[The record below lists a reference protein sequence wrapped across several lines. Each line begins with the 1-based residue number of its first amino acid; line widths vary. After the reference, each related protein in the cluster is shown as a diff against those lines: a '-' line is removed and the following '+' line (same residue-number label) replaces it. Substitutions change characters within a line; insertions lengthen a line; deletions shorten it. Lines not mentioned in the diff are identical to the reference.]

1 MKHLDQCNKEKK
13 TFSINLI
20 ITFIIISI
28 TTIIIRHYV
37 PPLALFFHERRKVY
51 VRYMFVDYVLNH
63 HNAYLSNLLTA
74 QMIQSDYLKVTDSL
88 EKIQKCFLV

>member
-1 MKHLDQCNKEKK
+1 MGVRVRVEDLGWRNERYANDLGEVKG
-13 TFSINLI
+13 
-20 ITFIIISI
+20 
-28 TTIIIRHYV
+28 RHYV

-51 VRYMFVDYVLNH
+51 VQYMFVDYVLNH

-88 EKIQKCFLV
+88 EKIQKCFFV

>member
-1 MKHLDQCNKEKK
+1 MLKNKHLTDV
-13 TFSINLI
+13 FFVVSHDG
-20 ITFIIISI
+20 
-28 TTIIIRHYV
+28 RHYV

-51 VRYMFVDYVLNH
+51 VQYMFVDYVLNH

-88 EKIQKCFLV
+88 EKNQKCFLV

>member
-1 MKHLDQCNKEKK
+1 MTGTKNDGNTALWQTQH
-13 TFSINLI
+13 
-20 ITFIIISI
+20 I
-28 TTIIIRHYV
+28 TTRHYV

-51 VRYMFVDYVLNH
+51 VQYMFVDYVLNH